1 MIDMIVT
8 LLAHINECFVLKMER
23 VTHFNGIIEKIPDPT
38 CATYSK
44 YTSITLTLKPVNNV
58 SL

>member
-1 MIDMIVT
+1 MIGT

-23 VTHFNGIIEKIPDPT
+23 VTHFSGIIEKIPDPKCVAYRKHT
-38 CATYSK
+38 T
-44 YTSITLTLKPVNNV
+44 ITLTLKPVNNV